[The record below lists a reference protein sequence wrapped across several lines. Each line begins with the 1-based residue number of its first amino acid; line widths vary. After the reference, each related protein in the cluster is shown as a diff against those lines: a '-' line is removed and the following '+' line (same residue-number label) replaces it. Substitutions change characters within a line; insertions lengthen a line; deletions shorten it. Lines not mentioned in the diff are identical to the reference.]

1 MTKVTVEANAATDVV
16 EAIYPASLGDS
27 VAAGRYAVTGVDDY
41 CVALG
46 FVWDRTTATFV
57 PPPAPAAATV
67 AAQIADLQ
75 AQLDALKAAN
85 GLG

>member
-41 CVALG
+41 CVAHG
-46 FVWDRTTATFV
+46 SGTDRGPTG
-57 PPPAPAAATV
+57 PARR
-67 AAQIADLQ
+67 AQGG
-75 AQLDALKAAN
+75 KRTGVN
-85 GLG
+85 